1 MFRDRYCVKQQELFR
16 ILVAYSVYNSVS
28 LTAVLFLINLM
39 FMYAFVNYQ
48 EIGYCQGMSQLT
60 GLLMMYLHDEED
72 VFWALDRLMS
82 HDRYAMHGFFIP
94 GFPKLTRF
102 SRHHDQVLKRFLPRV
117 FKHFKKFDIDS
128 TLYTLKWFFQCFLDR
143 VPFSLTLRL
152 WDCFM
157 LDGEVILTGM
167 SYTLLKLHKSE

>member
-1 MFRDRYCVKQQELFR
+1 
-16 ILVAYSVYNSVS
+16 
-28 LTAVLFLINLM
+28 
-39 FMYAFVNYQ
+39 
-48 EIGYCQGMSQLT
+48 MSQLA

-72 VFWALDRLMS
+72 VFWAMDRLMS
-82 HDRYAMHGFFIP
+82 DDRYAMHGFFIP
-94 GFPKLTRF
+94 GFPKLRRF
-102 SRHHDQVLKRFLPRV
+102 SSHHDQVLKRFLPRV

-167 SYTLLKLHKSE
+167 SYTLLKLHKRRRLLPLLSPLLSTSFSPSLMTLQGQWFESRWKS